1 MAKSNFSL
9 DNFRGEVLG
18 KTGLARTNRF
28 EVIIA
33 LPRGLDSSRYNQRLI
48 SLYVEQT
55 SIPMFNI
62 AVKSQKIFGPSYQ
75 RPFASEY
82 GGEGIS
88 LNFHVDRNMSV
99 RNFFEDWMHVIVNRN
114 NYTIGYQEDY
124 ATTINIRQLDEQ
136 DNITYE
142 VELLEAFPRNMNL
155 MDLNHASSNQTHRLS
170 VLFAYRYWQNVIRK
184 PNQAVDVP
192 QAVSIPQ
199 VPRVDSRVNNRTT
212 TSTRLKNVTP
222 TGQYQPGTTN
232 EDMAFG
238 VGGVSG

>member
-1 MAKSNFSL
+1 
-9 DNFRGEVLG
+9 
-18 KTGLARTNRF
+18 
-28 EVIIA
+28 
-33 LPRGLDSSRYNQRLI
+33 
-48 SLYVEQT
+48 
-55 SIPMFNI
+55 
-62 AVKSQKIFGPSYQ
+62 
-75 RPFASEY
+75 
-82 GGEGIS
+82 
-88 LNFHVDRNMSV
+88 MSV

-232 EDMAFG
+232 EDMSFG
-238 VGGVSG
+238 VGGLSG

>member
-1 MAKSNFSL
+1 MAKSNFNLSS
-9 DNFRGEVLG
+9 FTSEVLG
-18 KTGLARTNRF
+18 KSSLARNNRF

-33 LPRGLDSSRYNQRLI
+33 LPSGLNSSRYNQRLI

-114 NYTIGYQEDY
+114 TYTIGYQEEY

-142 VELLEAFPRNMNL
+142 VELIEAFPRNMNL
-155 MDLNHASSNQTHRLS
+155 MDLNHGASNQTHRLN
-170 VLFAYRYWQNVIRK
+170 VLFAYRYWQNVEKK

-192 QAVSIPQ
+192 QLIRTPQ
-199 VPRVDSRVNNRTT
+199 VPRRDNRINNNPRPSVGPRFLGQSNDKALEDSYN
-212 TSTRLKNVTP
+212 TSV
-222 TGQYQPGTTN
+222 GAG
-232 EDMAFG
+232 G
-238 VGGVSG
+238 VGG